1 MPQNSPDP
9 GARVIDALSE
19 IAGALVDGHT
29 DTGAAL
35 FRMATIGVE
44 LLSAAAVGIMVV
56 DPRGGFGVVAASDE
70 RARLVELLQT
80 QTESGPCP
88 QCIRTGEML
97 AVPDLAVDTDRWP
110 EFAAVARDLGYRAVL
125 AVPMVLDGR
134 TVGGLNVLYGQPT
147 AFDQDH
153 HRLSSLLAALIVLEL
168 TQETGDQRA
177 DRLAERTLGLLNDRV
192 HAGQATGFVAG
203 TLAVSPARARGL
215 LDDYSRRHAV
225 PLRVL
230 ARRITDGTLHPAE
243 LTEHDA
249 IDTE

>member
-19 IAGALVDGHT
+19 ITGALVDSQQ
-29 DTGAAL
+29 DVGAVL
-35 FRMATIGVE
+35 FRSTTIGVE
-44 LLSAAAVGIMVV
+44 LLSAAAVGIMIV

-88 QCIRTGEML
+88 QCIRTGEVL
-97 AVPDLAVDTDRWP
+97 AVPDLAVDPDRWP
-110 EFAAVARDLGYRAVL
+110 EFAAVARDIGYRAVL
-125 AVPMVLDGR
+125 AIPMVLDGR
-134 TVGGLNVLYGQPT
+134 TVGGLNVLYSQPT
-147 AFDQDH
+147 VFDQDD
-153 HRLSSLLAALIVLEL
+153 HRLSALLAALIVLEL

-177 DRLAERTLGLLNDRV
+177 DRLAERTLVLLNDRV

-203 TLAVSPARARGL
+203 TLDVSPARARGL
-215 LDDYSRRHAV
+215 LDDYSRRRAV
-225 PLRVL
+225 PLREL
-230 ARRITDGTLHPAE
+230 ARRITDGTLHPIE
-243 LTEHDA
+243 LTQTET

>member
-1 MPQNSPDP
+1 MSQNSPDP

-19 IAGALVDGHT
+19 ITGALVDGHT

-35 FRMATIGVE
+35 FRMATLGVE

-88 QCIRTGEML
+88 QCIRTGELL
-97 AVPDLAVDTDRWP
+97 AVPDLTVDPNRWP
-110 EFAAVARDLGYRAVL
+110 EFAAVACDLGYRAVL

-134 TVGGLNVLYGQPT
+134 TVGGLNVLYTRPT
-147 AFDQDH
+147 AFDQDD
-153 HRLSSLLAALIVLEL
+153 HRLGALLAALTVLEL

-203 TLAVSPARARGL
+203 TLDISPARARGL

-225 PLRVL
+225 PLREL
-230 ARRITDGTLHPAE
+230 ARRITDGTLHPVE
-243 LTEHDA
+243 LTETETV
-249 IDTE
+249 DTE

>member
-19 IAGALVDGHT
+19 VAGALIDDRHDV
-29 DTGAAL
+29 GAAL
-35 FRMATIGVE
+35 FRISTLGVE

-56 DPRGGFGVVAASDE
+56 DPRGGVGVVAASDE

-80 QTESGPCP
+80 QYGSGPCP

-97 AVPDLAVDTDRWP
+97 AVPDLTVDPDRWP
-110 EFAAVARDLGYRAVL
+110 EFAAVARDLGYRAIL

-134 TVGGLNVLYGQPT
+134 TIGGLNVLYTRPT
-147 AFDQDH
+147 DFDRDD
-153 HRLSSLLAALIVLEL
+153 HRLASLLAALIVLEL

-192 HAGQATGFVAG
+192 HAGHATGFVAG
-203 TLAVSPARARGL
+203 TLDVSPARARGL
-215 LDDYSRRHAV
+215 LDDYSRRHAI
-225 PLRVL
+225 PLREL
-230 ARRITDGTLHPAE
+230 ARRITDGTLHPIE
-243 LTEHDA
+243 LTETDA
-249 IDTE
+249 IETE